1 MEKKRKNLNTVI
13 RHVFKDIEQISR
25 YEVPKLL
32 RVYVDIM
39 NFFFIEIGREDLI
52 NFESD
57 DISLYLELG
66 IYTKTQLSL
75 RNLNLS
81 RPTISRLA
89 KLDES
94 EHSLTLPTDLNEE
107 EAYRWLED
115 NLSTVVQERI
125 LSKIQVAELK
135 STLESLKSL
144 AKKL

>member
-1 MEKKRKNLNTVI
+1 
-13 RHVFKDIEQISR
+13 
-25 YEVPKLL
+25 
-32 RVYVDIM
+32 M